1 MTLTALLVDMG
12 SVFTAVIGYFGD
24 VIDMFVSQPILLLT
38 FGISFA
44 SIIIHMARGFL
55 GR

>member
-1 MTLTALLVDMG
+1 MTLAQLLTDMG
-12 SVFTAVIGYFGD
+12 AVFTAVIGYFGD
-24 VIDMFVSQPILLLT
+24 VIEMFVSQPILLLT

-44 SIIIHMARGFL
+44 SIVIHMARGFL